1 MTRLLAPVVAALSAS
16 LVGGACTGPQLAPTN
31 EGAPALAILSW
42 NLNYGVAGHHD
53 ALEIIEDVDADVVIL
68 QETSPDWERALRRRF
83 AKRYAY
89 MSFHHCCGAGGLA
102 VMSKHEIVDEK
113 VLPAVS
119 WFPAWRG
126 VIETQLGRVQVLD
139 VHLRPPFDDDGS
151 IPGGIIKTPAI
162 RREEMEHFVAMLDDD
177 LPTLIAGD
185 FNEGSGGAVDAVK
198 ARGMTSALDRAGV
211 STPTWRWQG
220 VPFRLRL
227 DHVFFDDDAL
237 ALTAADVLEVG
248 PSDHFPI
255 VARFE
260 RAAPKK
266 VQLVPSREPGSIS
279 FGSR

>member
-1 MTRLLAPVVAALSAS
+1 MTRFLTLLS
-16 LVGGACTGPQLAPTN
+16 LVLALGTAACTGPQLAPVTK
-31 EGAPALAILSW
+31 GAPALAILNW
-42 NLNYGVAGHHD
+42 NLNYGLAGHAD
-53 ALEIIEDVDADVVIL
+53 ALDLIEDVNADVVIL
-68 QETSPDWERALRRRF
+68 QETSPEWEHALRRRF
-83 AKRYAY
+83 AKRYAH

-102 VMSKHEIVDEK
+102 VISKHAIVDEE

-126 VIETQLGRVQVLD
+126 VLDTKLGRVQVLD
-139 VHLRPPFDDDGS
+139 VHLRPNFDDDGS
-151 IPGGIIKTPAI
+151 IPGGLIKTPAI
-162 RREEMEHFVAMLDDD
+162 RRGEMEHFVAMLDDD
-177 LPTLIAGD
+177 LPTVIAGD
-185 FNEGSGGAVDAVK
+185 FNEGSGGAIDVVK
-198 ARGMTSALDRAGV
+198 TRGMVSALDRAAV

-237 ALTAADVLEVG
+237 ALTAADVLEAG

-260 RAAPKK
+260 RARVKAHATP
-266 VQLVPSREPGSIS
+266 VSEPSSIS